1 VPASKETRLALKKFS
16 SDLRRER
23 TATGMTQEQL
33 AELADLNILTV
44 QKIEAGTLN
53 ILLTTLIRLR
63 NALDCPWHKLLG

>member
-23 TATGMTQEQL
+23 TASGMTQEQL